1 MSLPKIH
8 EVGRLTSDPV
18 LRYGPSGKP
27 VASLNVAFNKR
38 KKDPQTGEWVDAG
51 ALFVRCTAWDQMAEN
66 VSNSLSK
73 GDEVFVSGE
82 LSMREYDR
90 TDGSGKG
97 QSLECNLYAIG
108 PTLSRATAKVAR
120 ATRTGAD
127 GNGSGTPVDDP
138 WAIAPATKTAASAA
152 STWEDEIPF

>member
-1 MSLPKIH
+1 MGLPRIQ
-8 EVGRLTSDPV
+8 EVGRLVQDPQIKYTST
-18 LRYGPSGKP
+18 GKP
-27 VASLNVAFNKR
+27 VATVNVAFNKR
-38 KKDPQTGEWVDAG
+38 RKDPQTGEWVDAG

-108 PTLSRATAKVAR
+108 PTLSRATTKVAR

-127 GNGSGTPVDDP
+127 NGDSSTPVDDP
-138 WAIAPATKTAASAA
+138 WAIAPATKPTA
-152 STWEDEIPF
+152 STFDDSEIPF